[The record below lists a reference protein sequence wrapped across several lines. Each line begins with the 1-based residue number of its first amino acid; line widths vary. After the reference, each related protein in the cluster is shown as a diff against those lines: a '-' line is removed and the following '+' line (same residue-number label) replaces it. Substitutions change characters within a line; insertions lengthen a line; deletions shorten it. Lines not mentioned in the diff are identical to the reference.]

1 MNNNNKKTNLPLEKC
16 GVPQGSILGPLIF
29 LIYIDDLQFAF
40 DVLDPIIFAD
50 DTNFFYSH
58 KDIHDLFLKVNKELH
73 KIDQWFTSNKLSLNI
88 RKNNKIFI
96 FS

>member
-1 MNNNNKKTNLPLEKC
+1 MVKC

-29 LIYIDDLQFAF
+29 LIYTDDLQFAS
-40 DVLDPIIFAD
+40 DMLDPIMFAD

-58 KDIHDLFLKVNKELH
+58 KNINDLFLKVNEEPH
-73 KIDQWFTSNKLSLNI
+73 KINQWFTSNKLPLNVQ
-88 RKNNKIFI
+88 KNSKLFI

>member
-1 MNNNNKKTNLPLEKC
+1 MNNNNEKTNLPLVKC

-29 LIYIDDLQFAF
+29 LIYIAF

-58 KDIHDLFLKVNKELH
+58 KDINDLFLKVNKELH
-73 KIDQWFTSNKLSLNI
+73 KINQWFTSNKLSLNI
-88 RKNNKIFI
+88 QKNNKIFI